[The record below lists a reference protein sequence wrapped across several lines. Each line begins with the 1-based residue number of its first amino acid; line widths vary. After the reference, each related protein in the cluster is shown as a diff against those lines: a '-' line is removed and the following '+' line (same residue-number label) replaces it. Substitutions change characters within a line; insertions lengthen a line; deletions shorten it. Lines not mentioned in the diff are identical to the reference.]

1 MSLDLVLR
9 PLVYAAL
16 SGLLLAPLERLFP
29 ARRAGRTRR
38 SLRTDLGFATVGV
51 VMAHALVALSPGGI
65 LAALA
70 SPDAPLA
77 DAPTWVSLPLGLLA
91 FELAGY
97 AYHRAAHA
105 LAPLR
110 RLHDV
115 HHSATHMDWL
125 AGFRQHPLEIA
136 LMTLAQNAPL
146 ALLGLPLAE
155 HAAVV
160 VAMQTHTLFVHANLR
175 TPGWLAWFVATPA
188 FHHRHHD
195 REAALANYASLFPW
209 IDRVF
214 GTASEAPAGDFG
226 LPGPEREGFVALLLT
241 PLRRGC
247 GRPAGRRRPARGDR
261 PA

>member
-1 MSLDLVLR
+1 MSVDLVLR

-16 SGLLLAPLERLFP
+16 SGLLLAPLERLSP
-29 ARRAGRTRR
+29 ERRAGRTRR

-51 VMAHALVALSPGGI
+51 VMAHALVAFSTGGI
-65 LAALA
+65 LSALA
-70 SPDAPLA
+70 SPD
-77 DAPTWVSLPLGLLA
+77 
-91 FELAGY
+91 
-97 AYHRAAHA
+97 
-105 LAPLR
+105 
-110 RLHDV
+110 
-115 HHSATHMDWL
+115 
-125 AGFRQHPLEIA
+125 
-136 LMTLAQNAPL
+136 APL

-175 TPGWLAWFVATPA
+175 TPGWLAWLVATPA

-195 REAALANYASLFPW
+195 REATLANYASLFPW

-214 GTASEAPAGDFG
+214 GTASEAPAGAFG
-226 LPGPEREGFVALLLT
+226 LPGPEREGFVALLVA

>member
-1 MSLDLVLR
+1 MSLDFLLR

-16 SGLLLAPLERLFP
+16 VGLLLAPLERLRP
-29 ARRAGRTRR
+29 AHRACRDGR
-38 SLRTDLGFATVGV
+38 SLRTDLGFATLGA
-51 VMAHALVALSPGGI
+51 VMARALVALSAGLI
-65 LAALA
+65 LGSLA
-70 SPDAPLA
+70 SLDAPLA
-77 DAPTWVSLPLGLLA
+77 YVPVWASLPLGLLV

-105 LAPLR
+105 LGPLR

-146 ALLGLPLAE
+146 VVLGLPLGE

-160 VAMQTHTLFVHANLR
+160 VALQVHTLFVHANLR
-175 TPGWLAWFVATPA
+175 TPRWLSRLVATPA

-195 REAALANYASLFPW
+195 PRARPANYASLFPW
-209 IDRVF
+209 IDRLF
-214 GTASEAPAGDFG
+214 GTASGAPAGGFG
-226 LPGPEREGFVALLLT
+226 LPNAAREGFVALLLA
-241 PLRRGC
+241 PFRRGC
-247 GRPAGRRRPARGDR
+247 GTPAGRRRPARADP

>member
-38 SLRTDLGFATVGV
+38 SLGTDLGFATVGV
-51 VMAHALVALSPGGI
+51 VMAHALVALSAGGI

-125 AGFRQHPLEIA
+125 AGFRQ
-136 LMTLAQNAPL
+136 L

-226 LPGPEREGFVALLLT
+226 LPGPEREGFVALLLA